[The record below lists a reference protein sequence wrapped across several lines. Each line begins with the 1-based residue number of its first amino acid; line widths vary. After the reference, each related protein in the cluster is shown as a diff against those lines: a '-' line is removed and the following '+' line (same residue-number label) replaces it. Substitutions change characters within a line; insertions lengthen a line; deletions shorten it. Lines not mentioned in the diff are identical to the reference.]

1 MSDKRKQ
8 KEAKRAARK
17 KAAQKR
23 QERVVRDGQ
32 GRAHLT
38 IVRDASGA
46 PVRLV
51 LSAPLFDEEW
61 QNGVAL
67 ATASTAH
74 GLLSERRTQ
83 GQAVAVAE
91 RAMRGTSQL
100 VDGLLARAPAGEL
113 ACRAGCGHCC
123 HQVVGATAPEVL
135 AIYEHLRA
143 SRTAD
148 ELARVAAR
156 IRNADEKARGLTPD
170 ERTSPELPC
179 PFLEEERCSVYEVR
193 PLACRGKTSLDA
205 AACER
210 TLREPEAR
218 AAYLAGTLTVPC
230 YVEPL
235 RAFHAVSAG
244 LQLALS
250 ELHGLHTSPLE
261 LKAAM
266 RILVDDPDGVPA
278 RWLAG
283 EDPFEKARGADSSD
297 DARLT
302 ALSGRR
308 G

>member
-1 MSDKRKQ
+1 VSDKRKQ

-17 KAAQKR
+17 KAAQTR

-32 GRAHLT
+32 GRAHLA
-38 IVRDASGA
+38 IVRDATGV
-46 PVRLV
+46 PVRLA
-51 LSAPLFDEEW
+51 LSAPLFNEEW

-67 ATASTAH
+67 AAASTAH
-74 GLLSERRTQ
+74 GLMSERRTL

-100 VDGLLARAPAGEL
+100 VDGMLARAPLGEL

-135 AIYEHLRA
+135 AIYEHLRTT
-143 SRTAD
+143 RTPD
-148 ELARVAAR
+148 ELARVASR
-156 IRNADEKARGLTPD
+156 IVDAEEKARGLTQD

-218 AAYLAGTLTVPC
+218 AAYLAGALTVPC

-244 LQLALS
+244 VQLALH
-250 ELHGLHTSPLE
+250 ELHGLRTSPLE

-266 RILVDDPDGVPA
+266 RIVVDDPDGVPA

-283 EDPFEKARGADSSD
+283 EDPFEGARGADGTD

-302 ALSGRR
+302 ALSGRS